1 MAQITAMVPV
11 AQSVGPNRI
20 VCGQGIVFPVGDS
33 ALPVA
38 EERQLRRRL
47 VREALQA
54 LASDAG

>member
-20 VCGQGIVFPVGDS
+20 VRGKGIVFPVGDS

-47 VREALQA
+47 VGEALQA
-54 LASDAG
+54 LASEAG